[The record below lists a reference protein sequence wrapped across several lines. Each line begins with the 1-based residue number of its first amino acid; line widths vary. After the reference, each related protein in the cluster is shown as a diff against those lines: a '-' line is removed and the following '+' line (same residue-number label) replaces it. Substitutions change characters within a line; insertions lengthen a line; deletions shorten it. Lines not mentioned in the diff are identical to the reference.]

1 MQMKDK
7 RGCKPFGDGCGAESE
22 EFVIE
27 RQKVHLEVKQQFTSR
42 WAICSLRSKV
52 TVYFE
57 VNFW

>member
-7 RGCKPFGDGCGAESE
+7 RGCKPFGDGCGVELE

-27 RQKVHLEVKQQFTSR
+27 RQKVYLEVKQQFTSR
-42 WAICSLRSKV
+42 WTIGLLRGKV

-57 VNFW
+57 VIFW